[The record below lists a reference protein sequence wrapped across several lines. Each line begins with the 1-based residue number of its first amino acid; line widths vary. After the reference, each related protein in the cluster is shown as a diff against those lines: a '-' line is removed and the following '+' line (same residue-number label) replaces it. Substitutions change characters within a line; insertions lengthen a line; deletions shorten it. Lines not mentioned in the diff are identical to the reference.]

1 MARRM
6 SVDIDVLRLVTETW
20 SFDLEDDEVIED
32 VFIAIKNNPD
42 IIWTAYDSVLDIADD
57 VDERV
62 EAVTSYIVEN

>member
-42 IIWTAYDSVLDIADD
+42 IIWTAYDSVLDMADD

-62 EAVTSYIVEN
+62 EAVTSYLVEN

>member
-1 MARRM
+1 M

>member
-42 IIWTAYDSVLDIADD
+42 IIWTAYDSVLDMADD